1 MFNNSTG
8 TYGKSSQDIELNQS
22 IKFQLFLSLFNDE
35 EIFTIYTDNFK
46 DILESVLYDL
56 GVAEKERNF
65 FITRYYEII
74 DQLSEERQNKEIQS
88 PFVY

>member
-1 MFNNSTG
+1 LFNNSTG